1 MSDQLLIIL
10 FSSAVGLF
18 NAVILAKY
26 NRAAKREDSRQEQ
39 IATMQKDIDLLKSG
53 YITADRLRLLIKE
66 ELAEAFTAFELRLI
80 NDGRINPKR
89 SKQ

>member
-10 FSSAVGLF
+10 FSSAVGLV
-18 NAVILAKY
+18 NAILLGKIQS
-26 NRAAKREDSRQEQ
+26 RRPKREDSRQEQ

-66 ELAEAFTAFELRLI
+66 ELR
-80 NDGRINPKR
+80 KR
-89 SKQ
+89 SQLSNCAW